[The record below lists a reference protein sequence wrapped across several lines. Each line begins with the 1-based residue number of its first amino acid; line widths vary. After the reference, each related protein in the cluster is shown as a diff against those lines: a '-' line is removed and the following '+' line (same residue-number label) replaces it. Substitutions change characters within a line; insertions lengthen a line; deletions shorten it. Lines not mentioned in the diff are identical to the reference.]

1 MTKITIPSSS
11 AGTRL
16 KDYLTENGIKISAP
30 CGGRG
35 VCKKCLVKVVS
46 GGFVSAVNGEELAPD
61 ENGNIL
67 ACQAVCTSGGAEI
80 AADEIAGDGLTCS
93 GAAYEER
100 EDNGAAYGIAL
111 DIGTTTLASA
121 LVNLESGKV
130 AATASCLNPQQSYGA
145 DVISRIE
152 AAKNGKLST
161 MQSCLVKAVRGLI
174 EKLVPNDCE
183 IKSLA
188 AAGNTTMLHIFSGT
202 SPVSMGAYPFTPVF
216 TDARTL
222 DGSELGLNVGKVTL
236 LPSVSAFVG
245 GDITAGMYVLKL
257 GKSNV
262 PTLLLDIGTNGEM
275 VLDTGKERGNRLIS
289 TSTAAGPALEG
300 ANISC
305 GMDGVAGAVSQVE
318 RGSSGELRY
327 KTIGDTA
334 ARGICGCGLID
345 LCARLLEDET
355 IDESGYLDDEFT
367 LSGIHVTKSG
377 EIDEGETAVTITQK
391 DIREI
396 QLAKS
401 AIRAGIEAL
410 LDSAGMDVGSF
421 VSSGG
426 RVCIAGGLGYYLN
439 PVSAAKI
446 GLLPE
451 EFVES
456 NIVSAV
462 GNTSLAGACG
472 ALSDCTAI
480 EQMSRTAK
488 SCESMELNRSN
499 VFNDGFIEYM
509 MFPEQ

>member
-1 MTKITIPSSS
+1 MTKITIPSSA

-46 GGFVSAVNGEELAPD
+46 GGFVSAVNGEELSPD

-80 AADEIAGDGLTCS
+80 TADEISGDGLTCS

-152 AAKNGKLST
+152 AAKNGKLSA
-161 MQSCLVKAVRGLI
+161 MQSCLVKAVCGLI

-183 IKSLA
+183 IKALA
-188 AAGNTTMLHIFSGT
+188 AAGNTTMLHIFSGI

-216 TDARTL
+216 TDARIL
-222 DGSELGLNVGKVTL
+222 DGSELRLNVGKVTL

-257 GKSNV
+257 GTSDV

-275 VLDTGKERGNRLIS
+275 VLDTGKER
-289 TSTAAGPALEG
+289 
-300 ANISC
+300 
-305 GMDGVAGAVSQVE
+305 
-318 RGSSGELRY
+318 
-327 KTIGDTA
+327 
-334 ARGICGCGLID
+334 
-345 LCARLLEDET
+345 
-355 IDESGYLDDEFT
+355 
-367 LSGIHVTKSG
+367 
-377 EIDEGETAVTITQK
+377 
-391 DIREI
+391 
-396 QLAKS
+396 
-401 AIRAGIEAL
+401 
-410 LDSAGMDVGSF
+410 
-421 VSSGG
+421 
-426 RVCIAGGLGYYLN
+426 
-439 PVSAAKI
+439 
-446 GLLPE
+446 
-451 EFVES
+451 
-456 NIVSAV
+456 
-462 GNTSLAGACG
+462 
-472 ALSDCTAI
+472 
-480 EQMSRTAK
+480 
-488 SCESMELNRSN
+488 
-499 VFNDGFIEYM
+499 
-509 MFPEQ
+509 

>member
-1 MTKITIPSSS
+1 
-11 AGTRL
+11 
-16 KDYLTENGIKISAP
+16 
-30 CGGRG
+30 
-35 VCKKCLVKVVS
+35 
-46 GGFVSAVNGEELAPD
+46 
-61 ENGNIL
+61 
-67 ACQAVCTSGGAEI
+67 
-80 AADEIAGDGLTCS
+80 
-93 GAAYEER
+93 
-100 EDNGAAYGIAL
+100 
-111 DIGTTTLASA
+111 
-121 LVNLESGKV
+121 
-130 AATASCLNPQQSYGA
+130 
-145 DVISRIE
+145 
-152 AAKNGKLST
+152 
-161 MQSCLVKAVRGLI
+161 MQSCLVETVRGLI

-216 TDARTL
+216 TDARIL
-222 DGSELGLNVGKVTL
+222 DGSELRLNVGKVTL

-305 GMDGVAGAVSQVE
+305 GMGGVVGAVSQVE

-355 IDESGYLDDEFT
+355 IDESGYLDGEFT

-410 LDSAGMDVGSF
+410 LDSAGMVVGSF

-472 ALSDCTAI
+472 ALSDGTAI

-488 SCESMELNRSN
+488 MCESMELNRSS